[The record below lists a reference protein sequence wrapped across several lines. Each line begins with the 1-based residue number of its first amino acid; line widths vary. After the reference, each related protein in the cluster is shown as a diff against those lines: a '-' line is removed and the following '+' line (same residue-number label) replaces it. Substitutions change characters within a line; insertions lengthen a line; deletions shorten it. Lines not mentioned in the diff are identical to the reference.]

1 MSGAAPVET
10 SAARTARLRRKCEG
24 AFMDV
29 LRLDVYESLE
39 FIKWAHNQLR
49 MQEVPANVT
58 S

>member
-10 SAARTARLRRKCEG
+10 PAARTARLRRKCEG

-29 LRLDVYESLE
+29 LRLDAYEALE
-39 FIKWAHNQLR
+39 FLRWAHDQLR
-49 MQEVPANVT
+49 MQEVPAKVT